1 MIIATQLR
9 RGTLIKLGNDL
20 FRVVD
25 FQHLTPGKGKGHMQ
39 TKLKNLRSGSIV
51 DHRFRSDET
60 VERAV
65 LDNRSMQYLYR
76 EGDAHC
82 FMDTESFEQVHF
94 NEELLGDALN
104 YLMADSVIEVEFFED
119 NPVGIIL
126 PPTVDLK
133 VVETEPGMPSATVS
147 NVQKPAKTETGL
159 VVQVPHFISE
169 GETIRVDTTE
179 GKYVERVRS

>member
-9 RGTLIKLGNDL
+9 RGTLIKMGKDL

-39 TKLKNLRSGSIV
+39 TKLKNIRSGSIV

-76 EGDAHC
+76 ESDDHY
-82 FMDTESFEQVHF
+82 FMDTQTFEQIHF

-104 YLMADSVIEVEFFED
+104 YLVADSVIEVEFFD
-119 NPVGIIL
+119 DRPVGIVM

-159 VVQVPHFISE
+159 VVPVPHFISE
-169 GETIRVDTTE
+169 GEIIRVDTTE
-179 GKYVERVRS
+179 GKYVERVRA